1 MTNRFLCFILTVFI
15 LISLPGCK
23 NSYPSE
29 TDMEY
34 MVSSIG
40 FDKTAEKVT
49 VFAEVIVVNSADSSK
64 GAVTQILK
72 SDGKTAEMALY
83 NLHSLVSKPLM
94 LNHCGLLILGEGIEG
109 NTLVEILNI
118 CLDNKDITGAIKIVA
133 TKSAEKLINVKPV
146 SQIAIGYEISEAIK
160 QNSSFSGIVYKNRFY
175 EVEAGRNAATNVFS
189 LPFFTVEEKQHKISG
204 IKIYRNNLSF
214 KTLKGDSISLYS
226 VMSNNFKK
234 GSVKI
239 GDTSFSLKLKSV
251 NYNIEYKNDK
261 LFVKVNLDVDAQNE
275 NLNLLANKLENTVI
289 EKRDIYYISD
299 RIYRKERKVW
309 DTIKNDYDKT
319 FKTAEII
326 FEVD

>member
-1 MTNRFLCFILTVFI
+1 MINRFLCFILTVFI
-15 LISLPGCK
+15 LISLSGCK

-29 TDMEY
+29 TGMEY

-49 VFAEVIVVNSADSSK
+49 VFAEIIVVNSADSSK
-64 GAVTQILK
+64 GTMTQILK
-72 SDGKTAEMALY
+72 ADGKTAKTALY
-83 NLHSLVSKPLM
+83 NLHSSLSKPLM

-109 NTLVEILNI
+109 NALVEILNI
-118 CLDNKDITGAIKIVA
+118 CLDNKDITGAIELVA

-160 QNSSFSGIVYKNRFY
+160 QNSDFSGIVYKNRFY
-175 EVEAGRNAATNVFS
+175 EVEAGRNATNNVFS

-214 KTLKGDSISLYS
+214 KTLKGDSVGLYS
-226 VMSNNFKK
+226 VMSNNFKN

-239 GDTSFSLKLKSV
+239 GDRSFSLNLKSV
-251 NYNIEYKNDK
+251 NYNIDYKEDK
-261 LFVKVNLDVDAQNE
+261 LFVKVSLDVDTKNE
-275 NLNLLANKLENTVI
+275 NLNFLANELEKTVI

-299 RIYRKERKVW
+299 RIYRKERKIW
-309 DTIKNDYDKT
+309 DVIKNDYHKI
-319 FKTAEII
+319 FKAAEII